1 MSVSKKANSHTGRN
15 RQTPAGVDG
24 ALLSST
30 EENGVDDTE
39 VSLSLTIV
47 TINSYLF
54 IDLWQIHS
62 TELQTDNK
70 LN

>member
-1 MSVSKKANSHTGRN
+1 MSASKKANSHTGRN

-39 VSLSLTIV
+39 VSLSLTIG
-47 TINSYLF
+47 TINSSLF
-54 IDLWQIHS
+54 IDL
-62 TELQTDNK
+62 
-70 LN
+70 